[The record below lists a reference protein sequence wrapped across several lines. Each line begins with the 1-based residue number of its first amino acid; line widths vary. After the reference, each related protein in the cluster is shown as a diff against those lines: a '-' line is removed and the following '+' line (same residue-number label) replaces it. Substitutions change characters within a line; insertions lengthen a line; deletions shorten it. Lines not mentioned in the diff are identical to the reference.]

1 MIEELVFQEEYFN
14 EEEREGFLIESMMKR
29 AWAAQIVV
37 LREIDRICRRH
48 GIQYFLDWGTLLGA
62 ARYKGFI
69 PWDDDMD
76 IRRNAEIINVF

>member
-48 GIQYFLDWGTLLGA
+48 GIQYFADWGTLLGGCA
-62 ARYKGFI
+62 S
-69 PWDDDMD
+69 
-76 IRRNAEIINVF
+76 